1 MKIYTREGDRGKTR
15 LLSGEKVEKDD
26 FRVNA
31 YGALD
36 ELQAHLGLARSSAR
50 IKSIALI
57 LYQIQ
62 NDIFVAS
69 TELASTS
76 KALPGLNK
84 LISNKHVLRLERWI
98 DDYTATYGLPDGFVV
113 AGNSTDSAVVHI
125 ARAVCRRC
133 ERLIVVIHRQTVQGC
148 NMLIT
153 YFNRLSDLL
162 FVLAWALEVRAVI
175 CKIVQDIIGNGTGK
189 GLKI

>member
-1 MKIYTREGDRGKTR
+1 MKIYTRKGDRGKTR
-15 LLSGEKVEKDD
+15 LLSGEEVEKDD
-26 FRVNA
+26 FRIKA

-36 ELQAHLGLARSSAR
+36 ELQSYLGLARSSVR
-50 IKSIALI
+50 IESIALL

-69 TELASTS
+69 AELASTS

-84 LISNKHVLRLERWI
+84 FISNKDVLRLESWI

-125 ARAVCRRC
+125 ARSVCRRC
-133 ERLIVVIHRQTVQGC
+133 ERLIVVIHRQTARGC
-148 NMLIT
+148 NVLLT

-162 FVLAWALEVRAVI
+162 FILAWALEVRAVI
-175 CKIVQDIIGNGTGK
+175 SKIIQDIIGNGTGK